1 MALSLLGLALALLT
15 PGGGA
20 PPGRLVIRPPDS
32 IEFTAT
38 VHAGRFDG
46 WFMAGYHAIVWKDG
60 RAARFSL
67 LTADVSDVEVLDAL
81 ERLGAR
87 PGNNVPMAAWDRRKD
102 PSDPAPDTVVAGPPV
117 EIELRLPGRAELVPL
132 SAVLEDPGGRG
143 LEMRFGGNRDN
154 IPKWK
159 SGCIVCLYSC
169 PGSKVGNAAYTVRD
183 YERRTTRFR
192 VRADRLPPDGT
203 RIGVVFRLAPAPKD

>member
-1 MALSLLGLALALLT
+1 MTLSLVALALLGS
-15 PGGGA
+15 GGLA
-20 PPGRLVIRPPDS
+20 APGRILIRPPDA

-38 VHAGRFDG
+38 VHAARFDG

-67 LTADVSDVEVLDAL
+67 FTADVSDVEVLDAL

-87 PGNNVPMAAWDRRKD
+87 PGNNVPMAAWENRKD
-102 PSDPAPDTVVAGPPV
+102 PSDPAPDTIVAGPPV
-117 EIELRLPGRAELVPL
+117 EIELRLPGRAEPVPL

-143 LEMRFGGNRDN
+143 LQMRFGGNRDN

-183 YERRTTRFR
+183 YVRHATRFR
-192 VRADRLPPDGT
+192 VRTDRLPPDGT
-203 RIGVVFRLAPAPKD
+203 RVGVVFRLLPAPKD